1 MGQMS
6 TAGRP
11 PRAFISYASDDK
23 QRFVLEFA
31 SHLLTNGV
39 QVWLDKWE
47 LGGGDSLP
55 QRIFD
60 RGIGQSDAVLCVL
73 SDVALAKP
81 WVREEFDVAVVRRI
95 AGKTRLIPILLDNDL
110 NVPVAIEHLFHYNVP
125 RQGFDYVAAE
135 VVRDMFNVSRRP
147 PLGRPPPFVG
157 SLPNVRQLD
166 DPIDTAVFAALIEH
180 FRRLDSPNWITFSN
194 SIGEA
199 VEPLGISYEQVLDS
213 IEILERQHL
222 VNAQKMLGPRWQLKG
237 IPDYVW
243 LEEEARGGLDVDA
256 LRRKMLS
263 DIVNE
268 PTGPKPTDWYD
279 YRGIHW
285 RTVTAIL
292 NEFSRAGYIAVSTTR
307 EFRTYGTSRRSRGV
321 HSARWSRRSSGRN

>member
-1 MGQMS
+1 MS
-6 TAGRP
+6 IAGRP
-11 PRAFISYASDDK
+11 PTAFISHASEDK
-23 QRFVLEFA
+23 ERFVLEFA
-31 SHLLTNGV
+31 SQLLTNGV

-47 LGGGDSLP
+47 LGGGDSLT

-60 RGIGQSDAVLCVL
+60 QGIRQSDAMLCVL
-73 SDVALAKP
+73 SNVALAKP
-81 WVREEFDVAVVRRI
+81 WVREEFDLAVVRRI
-95 AGKTRLIPILLDNDL
+95 SGKTRLIPILLDDDVE
-110 NVPVAIEHLFHYNVP
+110 VPVAIEHLFHYNVP
-125 RQGFDYVAAE
+125 KQGFEYVVTE

-147 PLGRPPPFVG
+147 PLGSPPPFVG
-157 SLPNVRQLD
+157 SLPDVRQLD

-213 IEILERQHL
+213 IEILESQHL
-222 VNAQKMLGPRWQLKG
+222 INAQKMLGPRWQLKG

-243 LEEEARGGLDVDA
+243 LEEDARRGLDVDD

-263 DIVNE
+263 DIVN
-268 PTGPKPTDWYD
+268 KPNAFKVIDWYD
-279 YRGIHW
+279 YHRIHW

-292 NEFSRAGYIAVSTTR
+292 NDFSRAGYIAVQYTQRGPYIQNVTALARRALR
-307 EFRTYGTSRRSRGV
+307 EME
-321 HSARWSRRSSGRN
+321 